1 MQAGAW
7 HGDCSIQCWIANRR
21 ISRVA
26 RALVTGDILDG
37 KVEPTEPERSIM
49 APRTRKEADVASSPN
64 PPNMDALDASI
75 AEPADDTMEDLDVSL
90 EEDTK
95 GEIGGEV
102 RYRMISEAAYQLYAE
117 RGYVD
122 GLELDDWLQAEAEVD
137 RRLGGQRAA
146 H

>member
-1 MQAGAW
+1 MTIAGSDVGLRIAESCPLPGCW
-7 HGDCSIQCWIANRR
+7 YGDVGSME
-21 ISRVA
+21 S
-26 RALVTGDILDG
+26 L
-37 KVEPTEPERSIM
+37 PTEPERSIM
-49 APRTRKEADVASSPN
+49 APRTRKEADVASSSN
-64 PPNMDALDASI
+64 PPNMDALDGSMS
-75 AEPADDTMEDLDVSL
+75 EPDDDTMEDLDVAL

-95 GEIGGEV
+95 GEIGGEL
-102 RYRMISEAAYQLYAE
+102 RHRMISEAAYQLYAE

>member
-1 MQAGAW
+1 
-7 HGDCSIQCWIANRR
+7 
-21 ISRVA
+21 
-26 RALVTGDILDG
+26 
-37 KVEPTEPERSIM
+37 M
-49 APRTRKEADVASSPN
+49 APRSRKEADVASSSN

-75 AEPADDTMEDLDVSL
+75 AEPDDDTMEDLDVPL
-90 EEDTK
+90 EDTK
-95 GEIGGEV
+95 GEIGSEL
-102 RYRMISEAAYQLYAE
+102 RHRMISEAAYQLYAE

>member
-1 MQAGAW
+1 
-7 HGDCSIQCWIANRR
+7 
-21 ISRVA
+21 
-26 RALVTGDILDG
+26 
-37 KVEPTEPERSIM
+37 M
-49 APRTRKEADVASSPN
+49 APRARKEADVASSSN
-64 PPNMDALDASI
+64 PPNMDALDASL
-75 AEPADDTMEDLDVSL
+75 AEPDDDAMEDPDVSL

-102 RYRMISEAAYQLYAE
+102 RHRMISEAAYQLYAE

-137 RRLGGQRAA
+137 RSLGGQRGA